1 MRCRK
6 ARGFESRLRYMSKDR
21 YEFINPAEGGWN
33 SYEFSVRDVL
43 NAEALTFDTEHWEI
57 HQVITVVRKPEP
69 IKAGQGW
76 WDDRV
81 DFETNSVEIL
91 GLIERDSVTYVAY
104 MDYEGAAYLSNE
116 SYFRSN
122 FHRNISE

>member
-1 MRCRK
+1 
-6 ARGFESRLRYMSKDR
+6 MSKDR
-21 YEFINPAEGGWN
+21 YEFMNPYSGEWN
-33 SYEFSVRDVL
+33 RAEFSVRENPGSNLYD
-43 NAEALTFDTEHWEI
+43 FDTEYWDIEHKI
-57 HQVITVVRKPEP
+57 IATRKPEP

-81 DFETNSVEIL
+81 DNFETESVEIL

-104 MDYEGAAYLSNE
+104 MDYEGTTYLSDE

-122 FHRNISE
+122 FHRNLSE